1 MRGKKSME
9 RQDKKK
15 TPIKVIDTNT
25 NVNNYKSTCFS

>member
-15 TPIKVIDTNT
+15 ILIKVIDINI
-25 NVNNYKSTCFS
+25 NVNNYKSICFS